1 MAKNKKIQLK
11 KRSASSARIHK
22 GLAMPVGPGSE
33 NSIVSFRDFNDL
45 KQKYFRFRG
54 RIGRRQFL
62 LRTLILMI
70 AQFMFTAIL
79 YAKIA
84 ESLWLGLQAFALGFA
99 LLFIVFTI
107 PAVWSQLS
115 LGMRRCHDLNQ
126 GGAVFFIPFL
136 CYIGSYLCVA
146 WGVDDSITLAV
157 QSITAVTYL
166 ALATVKG
173 TTGDN
178 TYGPERAR

>member
-1 MAKNKKIQLK
+1 MAKGKKIQLK
-11 KRSASSARIHK
+11 KRSASAARIHK

-33 NSIVSFRDFNDL
+33 QSTVSFRDFNDL
-45 KQKYFRFRG
+45 KRKYFRFRG

-79 YAKIA
+79 YAKVA
-84 ESLWLGLQAFALGFA
+84 ESLWIGRPEFALGFGI
-99 LLFIVFTI
+99 LFIALTI

-126 GGAVFFIPFL
+126 RASVFFIPFL
-136 CYIGSYLCVA
+136 CYIGSYLCVGF
-146 WGVDDSITLAV
+146 GVDDSITLAV
-157 QSITAVTYL
+157 QSVTAVTYL

-173 TTGDN
+173 TSGDN
-178 TYGPERAR
+178 AYGPERAR